1 MCYVWVQI
9 SIAAFGYHIF
19 TYLDPTK
26 IRTIGPLLALFNQE
40 KSSLSCVTF
49 GLCSCVYHNLA
60 NYCCHRW
67 HRKVYVWWTSTEL
80 HCKMFFQWNHWC
92 FKNTICRG
100 TDFFWFWYQ
109 WLSRLDSMLFYLKN
123 FTKNAYC
130 TKNSGPQKLVEGGK
144 LSFPSGHSACSFAAG
159 TFAFL
164 QLGLAFQRFYHP
176 LLLMLSMIFPIV
188 CAGSRYV
195 DGYHHLHDICIGS
208 MIGISIG
215 YYIFNCMI
223 RKTKRLEASSTEIDE
238 MDTDET
244 FLYR

>member
-100 TDFFWFWYQ
+100 TDFIWLRYQ
-109 WLSRLDSMLFYLKN
+109 WLSRLDSSVFFILRVFL
-123 FTKNAYC
+123 
-130 TKNSGPQKLVEGGK
+130 GPHRCWWQFLDVSDRFSILVT
-144 LSFPSGHSACSFAAG
+144 SFGCW
-159 TFAFL
+159 
-164 QLGLAFQRFYHP
+164 
-176 LLLMLSMIFPIV
+176 
-188 CAGSRYV
+188 C
-195 DGYHHLHDICIGS
+195 
-208 MIGISIG
+208 
-215 YYIFNCMI
+215 
-223 RKTKRLEASSTEIDE
+223 
-238 MDTDET
+238 
-244 FLYR
+244 